1 MGLNNTPEWTNN
13 FNDGQE
19 ASVVQAALSGNHSY
33 NATTLY
39 LSAADQY
46 DSDALG
52 YENYRV
58 GDTLFI
64 TGSATTAYEI
74 EAISRQNTTQMI
86 ATITSGLVDG
96 VDAGVVVYKDQGGSF
111 SSNATLS
118 AGYKGN
124 QSSVE
129 NHLRLRRQGQI

>member
-1 MGLNNTPEWTNN
+1 MGLNDTPSWTNN
-13 FNDGQE
+13 FNDEQT
-19 ASVVQAALSGNHSY
+19 ASVVQAALSGAHSSTD
-33 NATTLY
+33 TTLY

-58 GDTLFI
+58 GDTLFV

-74 EAISRQNTTQMI
+74 ETITRQNTTQMI
-86 ATITSGLVDG
+86 AVITSGLVDNVASG
-96 VDAGVVVYKDQGGSF
+96 TLIYKDQGGG
-111 SSNATLS
+111 TD
-118 AGYKGN
+118 GYKGN

-129 NHLRLRRQGQI
+129 NHVRLRRQGQI